1 MENSVTMPMGLVE
14 TFTQLMVLTTNCTLE
29 DLNMMVLVKTPISW
43 LALRH
48 LSLILMASYW
58 NILSKVNVQQSRL
71 LSMYHIS
78 LRVLTTSLWD
88 PRSLIYVLESM
99 ASSKLYFPLRN
110 RSLAPCNIYNQRIIN
125 FINCNVQEYHN

>member
-43 LALRH
+43 LVLRP

-58 NILSKVNVQQSRL
+58 NILSKVNVQQSRV

-88 PRSLIYVLESM
+88 PRSQICVLESRI
-99 ASSKLYFPLRN
+99 AQGIQIWVQN
-110 RSLAPCNIYNQRIIN
+110 NQLP
-125 FINCNVQEYHN
+125 VLVK